1 MNKAKKTLTR
11 EQRNEILKANGIN
24 TDNFFDLSIR
34 VPFGAK
40 VEIKVD
46 GKEYSF
52 NPLMENYDIDNEK
65 DVQRAIGDFCGLMN
79 QVAAEKTYDPV
90 VEKIIEDGYVNSTKL
105 FRRWIAA
112 HTFRMLNYQSYRNP
126 NRKGWEAC
134 MKDCFDYNYQFKM
147 MLEEIRVLSILQRE
161 DPELFEERI
170 HFFNGD
176 VVVKTLCDYRDRL
189 MKYVTKSRKKRTKKY
204 RNKEYVRLAKYGDV
218 FVSDL
223 FKVVYDPINI
233 KIGEIKKYAEKN
245 DYKMLYVSL
254 NEFMKEYYNKLP
266 RETTKCQVWKDAYKA
281 AGAFYTLQNTI
292 RHTGMILAG
301 CSNKYDS
308 ERKLYELLAKY
319 KGEEWRLHKVLVD
332 AIDYNNFNL
341 KERIEAY
348 KK

>member
-1 MNKAKKTLTR
+1 MNNAKKTLTR

-24 TDNFFDLSIR
+24 TDNFFDLSMR

-52 NPLMENYDIDNEK
+52 NPLMENVGYEISDENMEK
-65 DVQRAIGDFCGLMN
+65 LKEIVN
-79 QVAAEKTYDPV
+79 SDPV

-147 MLEEIRVLSILQRE
+147 MLEEIRVLSILQKE

-176 VVVKTLCDYRDRL
+176 VVVKTLCDYRDGL
-189 MKYVTKSRKKRTKKY
+189 MKYVTKSRKKRTRKY
-204 RNKEYVRLAKYGDV
+204 KNKEYVRLAKYGDV
-218 FVSDL
+218 LVRDL
-223 FKVVYDPINI
+223 FKVVYDPINT
-233 KIGEIKKYAEKN
+233 KIYEIERHTKKN
-245 DYKMLYVSL
+245 DYKMIYVSL
-254 NEFMKEYYNKLP
+254 DEFMKEYYNKLP
-266 RETTKCQVWKDAYKA
+266 RGTTKCQVWKDAYKA

-308 ERKLYELLAKY
+308 ERKLYKLLEAY